1 MAISMPKI
9 LDCMVMDCSYNKNKE
24 CHAMAITVGS
34 GGHPMCDTF
43 VKLSQKGGV
52 MDMMGGVGACREAGC
67 KFNQALECSASGIHV
82 GRHADHADCSTFTS
96 R

>member
-9 LDCMVMDCSYNKNKE
+9 LDCMVVDCSYNRNKE

-34 GGHPMCDTF
+34 GGHPLCDTF
-43 VKLSQKGGV
+43 IKASQKGGV
-52 MDMMGGVGACREAGC
+52 MDMMGSVGACREAGC

-82 GRHADHADCSTFTS
+82 GRHADHADCSTFAS

>member
-9 LDCMVMDCSYNKNKE
+9 LDCMVTACSYNKNKE
-24 CHAMAITVGS
+24 CHAVAITVGS

-43 VKLSQKGGV
+43 FKTSQKGGF
-52 MDMMGGVGACREAGC
+52 MESTGSVGACKEADC
-67 KFNQALECSASGIHV
+67 KYNQALECSAPGIHV
-82 GRHADHADCSTFTS
+82 GLHGDHADCSTFVP

>member
-1 MAISMPKI
+1 MAKSMPKI
-9 LDCMVMDCSYNKNKE
+9 LDCMVVDCSYNRNKE

-43 VKLSQKGGV
+43 IKASQKGGV
-52 MDMMGGVGACREAGC
+52 MDMMGSVGACREAGC

-82 GRHADHADCSTFTS
+82 GLHADHADCSTFAS
-96 R
+96 P

>member
-9 LDCMVMDCSYNKNKE
+9 LDCMETECSYNRSKE
-24 CHAMAITVGS
+24 CHAMAITVGA

-43 VKLSQKGGV
+43 MKSSQKGGV
-52 MDMMGGVGACREAGC
+52 MDVTGGVGACKEAGC

-82 GRHADHADCSTFTS
+82 GVHADHADCSTFAS